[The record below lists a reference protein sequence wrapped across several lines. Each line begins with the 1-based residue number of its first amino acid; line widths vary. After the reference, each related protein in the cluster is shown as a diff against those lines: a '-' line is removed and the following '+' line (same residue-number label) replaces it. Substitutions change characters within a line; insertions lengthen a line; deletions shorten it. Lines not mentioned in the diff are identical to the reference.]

1 MEEEIS
7 KLDQIQ
13 AGFEHHAVEFGLHC
27 EELGETCKVT
37 CMCVWS
43 RRCGGGEVSCV
54 LTFLYCELCSN
65 LYEGA
70 MWEAQ
75 RCTGKSVSLS
85 LPTRVD
91 FPFTRGCLRGI
102 LR

>member
-13 AGFEHHAVEFGLHC
+13 AGFEHRAIKFGLHC
-27 EELGETCKVT
+27 EALGETCKVT
-37 CMCVWS
+37 CVCVCVCVRVWS
-43 RRCGGGEVSCV
+43 RRCGGGEVSCF
-54 LTFLYCELCSN
+54 LTFGRGPC
-65 LYEGA
+65 GK
-70 MWEAQ
+70 Q

-91 FPFTRGCLRGI
+91 FPFTRGCLSGI